1 MQAAQSDRRRQR
13 NNKKSANETIS
24 IITEWKDLN
33 KWTPNMQ
40 REKKKKRK
48 TNEKKMS
55 QLELTATMEAT
66 LNLNDLLK
74 SEFSN
79 VTYNF
84 TRWFQYD
91 EVLLQTGIE
100 QWQKC

>member
-1 MQAAQSDRRRQR
+1 
-13 NNKKSANETIS
+13 
-24 IITEWKDLN
+24 
-33 KWTPNMQ
+33 MQ

-55 QLELTATMEAT
+55 QLELTATMVAT

-79 VTYNF
+79 VIYDF
-84 TRWFQYD
+84 TR
-91 EVLLQTGIE
+91 
-100 QWQKC
+100 

>member
-1 MQAAQSDRRRQR
+1 
-13 NNKKSANETIS
+13 
-24 IITEWKDLN
+24 
-33 KWTPNMQ
+33 MQ

-55 QLELTATMEAT
+55 QLELTAIMEAT

-79 VTYNF
+79 VIYDF
-84 TRWFQYD
+84 TR
-91 EVLLQTGIE
+91 
-100 QWQKC
+100 